1 VGVIL
6 KTRYSIDSSRAGL
19 GRIREYEK
27 QENLRPGRLN
37 IEKFGL
43 EVKSREAN
51 SDYDAEA
58 RYKKK

>member
-1 VGVIL
+1 MGVIL

-19 GRIREYEK
+19 SRLREYEK
-27 QENLRPGRLN
+27 QENLRPERLN
-37 IEKFGL
+37 IERFRL
-43 EVKSREAN
+43 EIKSREAN